1 MGKLFDAYETILA
14 PMAGVSDIAFRT
26 VCREFGA
33 DLTFTEMVSAKG
45 LSYANEKTRH
55 LLDLADGESKVGVQL
70 FGHEPDTMAS
80 QAAWVENVMGD
91 TLAYIDINMG
101 CPARKIVSKG
111 DGSALMKDP
120 ELAARI
126 VSAIKSVSG
135 VNVTAKLRRGWGMG
149 DETAVEFAK
158 RLEQAGVDA
167 VTVHGRFAEQLY
179 RGASDRGVIGRV
191 KEAVSVPVVGNGDI
205 KCGADAVAMVRETGC
220 DAVMIARAAEGN
232 PWIFEQVKA
241 ALKGEE
247 EPPKPTAFDRI
258 QMARRH
264 ARLLEQREGR
274 NIVRMRK
281 HAMWYVTGL
290 PGASKARGMFNYCT
304 TLDDF
309 ERVFDQLEEICHAS

>member
-1 MGKLFDAYETILA
+1 MGMLFDAYETILA

-80 QAAWVENVMGD
+80 QAAWVEDVMGD

-120 ELAARI
+120 ELAASI
-126 VSAIKSVSG
+126 VSAIKSVTS
-135 VNVTAKLRRGWGMG
+135 VNVTAKFRRGWGMG

-179 RGASDRGVIGRV
+179 RGESDRGVIGRV
-191 KEAVSVPVVGNGDI
+191 KEAVNVPVVGNGDI

-247 EPPKPTAFDRI
+247 EPPKPTASNRI

-304 TLDDF
+304 TLEDF